1 MILLRVSIWLKPD
14 IETQYFLS
22 RVLAKLILL
31 KLLLHWTH
39 SLSLQKKTEVLF
51 LGVWWANRR
60 VFCFGTLW
68 YFYCFFFLSCY
79 LITIPKHINDMEDFF
94 SNPWWCFFFFIFFLS
109 FFRSFFFDDD
119 STNAIYEKNKTKTN
133 VKSVSW
139 QPMVTCKHNMALCSL
154 FYIKDERE
162 GIAIGRSLRR
172 FGK

>member
-22 RVLAKLILL
+22 RVLAKSIFL
-31 KLLLHWTH
+31 KFLLHWTQF
-39 SLSLQKKTEVLF
+39 SLYRRKQKFFF

-79 LITIPKHINDMEDFF
+79 LITIPKHINDMEDF
-94 SNPWWCFFFFIFFLS
+94 CQTHDDVFFLHFFS